1 MLSPTELQAFQRLAD
16 ADGDGEITMEEV
28 HNYGRNLLRVADMDG
43 DGKIDARE
51 LSYVASQMP
60 TSRRYMG
67 SGGKPAPRRGPVAKN
82 PFDTFRY

>member
-16 ADGDGEITMEEV
+16 ADGDGEITMDEV

-60 TSRRYMG
+60 TSRKYMG
-67 SGGKPAPRRGPVAKN
+67 NGGNPAPRRGPVAKN
-82 PFDTFRY
+82 SFDTFRY